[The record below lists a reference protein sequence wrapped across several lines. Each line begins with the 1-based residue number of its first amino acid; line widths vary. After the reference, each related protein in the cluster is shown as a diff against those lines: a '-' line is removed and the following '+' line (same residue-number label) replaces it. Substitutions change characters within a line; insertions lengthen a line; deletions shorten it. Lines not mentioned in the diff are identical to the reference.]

1 MLQYL
6 DLFGGTLRPTRS
18 GFLKRAF
25 DWARDFP
32 NSEELKGVLPVHF
45 YLAVSNQFVDNPN
58 YLNDELYLVYLNI
71 MYMIIN
77 SLVYKKICYEMG
89 VFRHNGIS
97 HRTHCITTQPTNEQR
112 SDLTMRAKAR
122 DISES
127 VLLLTGFNAL
137 ISGAGLLAYCMY
149 GHEISELIAV
159 LGGTGLL
166 NDNYQLLRLYK
177 RAADGVYAIIEGPSQ
192 EVMLRSLREPGRQ
205 GRPGNTAPQLG

>member
-6 DLFGGTLRPTRS
+6 DLFGGTLRPTKS

-25 DWARDFP
+25 DWARDFS

-45 YLAVSNQFVDNPN
+45 YLAVSNQLVGNPN
-58 YLNDELYLVYLNI
+58 YLNDELYLVYLNT

-77 SLVYKKICYEMG
+77 SLMYKKICYEMG

-97 HRTHCITTQPTNEQR
+97 HKTHCITTQPTDEQR
-112 SDLTMRAKAR
+112 NNLIMRAKAR
-122 DISES
+122 DISGS
-127 VLLLTGFNAL
+127 VLLLTGFNAV

-166 NDNYQLLRLYK
+166 NDNYRLSRLYK
-177 RAADGVYAIIEGPSQ
+177 RAADGEYAIIEGPSR
-192 EVMLRSLREPGRQ
+192 EVMRRSLRKSERQ
-205 GRPGNTAPQLG
+205 NRTGSTAPQLG